1 MGGIE
6 NVKHIMVEC
15 PAYEAEQDWA
25 ISRYKIVMGEEKF
38 QEVVERDDRGLS
50 YLLGFD
56 LDVQTL
62 VVEISKVYLSLIW
75 NRRTKLLEERR
86 MRIPQGIQDEGD

>member
-1 MGGIE
+1 M
-6 NVKHIMVEC
+6 KHYWLGKEVNKLK
-15 PAYEAEQDWA
+15 YN
-25 ISRYKIVMGEEKF
+25 KIVMGEEKF

-62 VVEISKVYLSLIW
+62 VVEISKVFLSLIW

-86 MRIPQGIQDEGD
+86 KRFPQGIQDEDD